1 MDIKQLRAFRT
12 FRQQRTVRTSRRKGF
27 SGSGHQG
34 DEDKRDIKQQRILWN
49 QAGTSVAETSVAVAS
64 TTATEVWFLMGL
76 RQEDVRV
83 IDEPA
88 EVCLEPKQALTELVV
103 SHLVE
108 SPSTLEFS
116 ARKIFQDFY
125 AFCSAEKAARYPNH
139 KKFTVDWIM
148 DYQ

>member
-64 TTATEVWFLMGL
+64 TTATEVWFLTGL
-76 RQEDVRV
+76 RQEYVRV
-83 IDEPA
+83 IDESA
-88 EVCLEPKQALTELVV
+88 EVGPEPKQALTKLVA

-108 SPSTLEFS
+108 SPFNI
-116 ARKIFQDFY
+116 RIQ
-125 AFCSAEKAARYPNH
+125 R
-139 KKFTVDWIM
+139 
-148 DYQ
+148 

>member
-49 QAGTSVAETSVAVAS
+49 QAGTSAAGDERGGGRAWRGTSVAETSVAATS
-64 TTATEVWFLMGL
+64 TAATEVWFLTGL
-76 RQEDVRV
+76 RQEYVRV

-88 EVCLEPKQALTELVV
+88 EVCPEPKQALTELVV

-108 SPSTLEFS
+108 SPFNI
-116 ARKIFQDFY
+116 RIQ
-125 AFCSAEKAARYPNH
+125 R
-139 KKFTVDWIM
+139 
-148 DYQ
+148 